1 MTRPRPALTRALLA
15 LAVLTTCIALATT
28 LR

>member
-1 MTRPRPALTRALLA
+1 MIRPRPGLHRALAA
-15 LAVLTTCIALATT
+15 LAVLATCIALATT

>member
-1 MTRPRPALTRALLA
+1 MTRPRPALTRALAAIALLA
-15 LAVLTTCIALATT
+15 TCIALATT

>member
-1 MTRPRPALTRALLA
+1 MTRPRPALIRTLALLSV
-15 LAVLTTCIALATT
+15 LATCIALATT

>member
-1 MTRPRPALTRALLA
+1 MIRPRPAITRTLA
-15 LAVLTTCIALATT
+15 AIAFLTTCIALATT